1 MLTQNN
7 IVRLKNKAY
16 NANKIKKYFYRQI
29 STKFDISLCFNIFH
43 IFYMW
48 EGGKFMRDYII
59 NEDILCFTQ
68 DSIEKNNVLVIEK
81 AKRLTFKG
89 NSLKFLKK
97 CCFCYGHSYNI
108 QRQFVI
114 DHFNYYIKTPIILSE
129 YNKII
134 LFPTASPESNK
145 CIWLSYNN
153 IERYVEAEKNYTEI
167 YFKGGKVLKIRAP
180 YTTIDNQITKC
191 IKIEKLLNSLQYTEM

>member
-1 MLTQNN
+1 
-7 IVRLKNKAY
+7 
-16 NANKIKKYFYRQI
+16 
-29 STKFDISLCFNIFH
+29 
-43 IFYMW
+43 MW

-114 DHFNYYIKTPIILSE
+114 DHFNYYIKTPFSL
-129 YNKII
+129 
-134 LFPTASPESNK
+134 LFPYH
-145 CIWLSYNN
+145 I
-153 IERYVEAEKNYTEI
+153 KNQV
-167 YFKGGKVLKIRAP
+167 K
-180 YTTIDNQITKC
+180 
-191 IKIEKLLNSLQYTEM
+191 

>member
-1 MLTQNN
+1 
-7 IVRLKNKAY
+7 
-16 NANKIKKYFYRQI
+16 
-29 STKFDISLCFNIFH
+29 
-43 IFYMW
+43 
-48 EGGKFMRDYII
+48 MRDYVI
-59 NEDILCFTQ
+59 NEELLCFTQ
-68 DSIEKNNVLVIEK
+68 DTIEKDNILVIEK
-81 AKRLTFKG
+81 SKRLTFKG
-89 NSLKFLKK
+89 NSLKFLRR

-134 LFPTASPESNK
+134 LFPTASPEYNK

>member
-1 MLTQNN
+1 MTNTAA
-7 IVRLKNKAY
+7 LKTGKA
-16 NANKIKKYFYRQI
+16 
-29 STKFDISLCFNIFH
+29 S
-43 IFYMW
+43 
-48 EGGKFMRDYII
+48 
-59 NEDILCFTQ
+59 
-68 DSIEKNNVLVIEK
+68 K
-81 AKRLTFKG
+81 AVT
-89 NSLKFLKK
+89 N
-97 CCFCYGHSYNI
+97 
-108 QRQFVI
+108 
-114 DHFNYYIKTPIILSE
+114 LSE

>member
-1 MLTQNN
+1 
-7 IVRLKNKAY
+7 
-16 NANKIKKYFYRQI
+16 
-29 STKFDISLCFNIFH
+29 
-43 IFYMW
+43 
-48 EGGKFMRDYII
+48 MRDYVI
-59 NEDILCFTQ
+59 NEELLCFTQ
-68 DSIEKNNVLVIEK
+68 DTIEKDNILVIEK
-81 AKRLTFKG
+81 SKRLTFKG
-89 NSLKFLKK
+89 NSLKFLRR

-145 CIWLSYNN
+145 
-153 IERYVEAEKNYTEI
+153 NYTEI

>member
-1 MLTQNN
+1 MDYPEERKQY
-7 IVRLKNKAY
+7 IDGIAC
-16 NANKIKKYFYRQI
+16 Q
-29 STKFDISLCFNIFH
+29 NIFH
-43 IFYMW
+43 I
-48 EGGKFMRDYII
+48 KKP
-59 NEDILCFTQ
+59 
-68 DSIEKNNVLVIEK
+68 EKPGNV
-81 AKRLTFKG
+81 F
-89 NSLKFLKK
+89 S
-97 CCFCYGHSYNI
+97 
-108 QRQFVI
+108 